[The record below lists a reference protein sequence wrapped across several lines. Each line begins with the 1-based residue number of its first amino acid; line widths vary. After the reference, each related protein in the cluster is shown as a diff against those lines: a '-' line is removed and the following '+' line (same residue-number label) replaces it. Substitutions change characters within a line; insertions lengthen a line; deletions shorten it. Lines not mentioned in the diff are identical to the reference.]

1 MNDAESVGRR
11 RLLLGLLAGM
21 AGSSLIPAVASAAVP
36 CGSGAWPAWQ
46 SFLSRFAQEDGR
58 IVDLSQ
64 EDRRSTSEGQAYAM
78 FFALVANDPLMFD
91 RALGWTRHNLC
102 GNRPDLNL
110 PAWLWGKSKSG
121 QWGVIDGNS
130 ASDADLWMAYALLEG
145 ARLWRRA
152 GLARAGLNLLQLI
165 RKNELI
171 DLAGFG
177 QMVLPG
183 AQGFTRPDGALL
195 NPSYL
200 PLQLFRRFSW
210 VDPKG
215 PWTVLAQRSA
225 ALIRGSAPNGFSP
238 DWIAWNGKAFVV
250 EGEKG
255 AIGSYDAIRT
265 YLWAGMLDPGDP
277 LRKDVLAA
285 LQGPVGLLRTQAGM
299 AEKVNTRLGAASGKA
314 PVGFAAALL
323 PYLSA
328 LRQPGLADAQ
338 AKLVP
343 AGGQPAYAQLS
354 YYDMALILFG
364 QGWFERRYRFA
375 SDGRLLPAWRTQCSA
390 RN

>member
-21 AGSSLIPAVASAAVP
+21 AGSSLIPAMASAAVP

-46 SFLSRFAQEDGR
+46 AFVSRFVQEDGR
-58 IVDLSQ
+58 VIDLSQ
-64 EDRRSTSEGQAYAM
+64 EDKRSTSEGQAYAM
-78 FFALVANDPLMFD
+78 FFALVANDQAMFD
-91 RALGWTRHNLC
+91 RLLGWTRHNLC
-102 GNRPDLNL
+102 GDRPDLNL
-110 PAWLWGKSKSG
+110 PAWLWGRSKDG
-121 QWGVIDGNS
+121 QWGVIDANS
-130 ASDADLWMAYALLEG
+130 AADADLWMAFALLEG

-165 RKNELI
+165 RRYELV

-183 AQGFTRPDGALL
+183 MHGFIRPDGALL

-215 PWTVLAQRSA
+215 PWAGLAQRSA
-225 ALIRGSAPNGFSP
+225 ALIRDSAPNGFSP

-250 EGEKG
+250 DGEKG
-255 AIGSYDAIRT
+255 ATGSYDAIRT
-265 YLWAGMLDPGDP
+265 YLWAGMLDPADP

-285 LQGPVGLLRTQAGM
+285 LQGPLGLLRTQAGM
-299 AEKVNTRLGAASGKA
+299 AEKINTRLGAGCGKA
-314 PVGFAAALL
+314 PPGFAAALL
-323 PYLSA
+323 PYLA
-328 LRQPGLADAQ
+328 AQRQPALAAAQ
-338 AKLVP
+338 ARLIPVP
-343 AGGQPAYAQLS
+343 GQPGYAQLS
-354 YYDMALILFG
+354 YYDAALILFG
-364 QGWFERRYRFA
+364 QGWHERRYRFA

>member
-21 AGSSLIPAVASAAVP
+21 AGSSLIPAMASAAVP

-46 SFLSRFAQEDGR
+46 AFVSRFVQEDGR
-58 IVDLSQ
+58 VIDLSQ
-64 EDRRSTSEGQAYAM
+64 EDKRSTSEGQAYAM
-78 FFALVANDPLMFD
+78 FFALVANDQAMFD
-91 RALGWTRHNLC
+91 RLLGWTRHNLC
-102 GNRPDLNL
+102 GDRPDLNL
-110 PAWLWGKSKSG
+110 PAWLWGRSKDG
-121 QWGVIDGNS
+121 QWGVIDANS
-130 ASDADLWMAYALLEG
+130 AADADLWMAFALLEG

-165 RKNELI
+165 RRYELV

-183 AQGFTRPDGALL
+183 MHGFIRPDGALL

-215 PWTVLAQRSA
+215 PWAGLAQRSA
-225 ALIRGSAPNGFSP
+225 ALIRDSAPNGFSP

-250 EGEKG
+250 DGEKG
-255 AIGSYDAIRT
+255 ATGSYDAIRT
-265 YLWAGMLDPGDP
+265 YLWAGMLDPADP

-285 LQGPVGLLRTQAGM
+285 LQGPLGLLRTQAGM
-299 AEKVNTRLGAASGKA
+299 AEKINTRLGVGCGKA
-314 PVGFAAALL
+314 PPGFAAALL
-323 PYLSA
+323 PYLA
-328 LRQPGLADAQ
+328 AQRQPALAAAQ
-338 AKLVP
+338 ARLIPVP
-343 AGGQPAYAQLS
+343 GQPGYAQLS
-354 YYDMALILFG
+354 YYDAALILFG
-364 QGWFERRYRFA
+364 QGWHERRYRFA